1 MLPLNIKIKLRNNEE
16 IFTNNYQH
24 GDESDVR
31 ERFVAR
37 APQLALPTLVG
48 LVLRHIWI
56 GPLIG
61 ARPADNTEIL
71 IFHRNSCSYFLQRLP
86 KIVRNHTHFILTN
99 IITHISF

>member
-1 MLPLNIKIKLRNNEE
+1 MLPLNTKIKLRNNEE
-16 IFTNNYQH
+16 IFDNNYQH

-61 ARPADNTEIL
+61 ARPADTEAEIL
-71 IFHRNSCSYFLQRLP
+71 IFQPNSWSCFLFCNVCLE
-86 KIVRNHTHFILTN
+86 LLE
-99 IITHISF
+99 ITHITF